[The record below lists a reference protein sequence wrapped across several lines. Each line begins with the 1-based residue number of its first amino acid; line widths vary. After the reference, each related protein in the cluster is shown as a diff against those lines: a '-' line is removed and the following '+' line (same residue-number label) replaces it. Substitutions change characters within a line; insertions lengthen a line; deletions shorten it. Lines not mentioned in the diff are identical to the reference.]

1 MRGIDERILK
11 LENKCD
17 EIKAE
22 VAKDAQTNQGTFLF
36 LRDEQ
41 AERHMMLRN
50 AIDGLATRIE
60 MLENARAEDK
70 ISIGDNYAQ
79 TAEGLHA
86 LEAQIVQLDWDFS
99 GKLSEAGGYGL
110 KHADKLEKLGAE
122 IKDLKKTM
130 AACASDDVPGGELVD
145 TLD

>member
-22 VAKDAQTNQGTFLF
+22 VAKDAQTNQGAFLF

-60 MLENARAEDK
+60 RLENARAEDK
-70 ISIGDNYAQ
+70 NSLEDNSDK
-79 TAEGLHA
+79 TAENPLPNRRAELPSCTAHSHCKTLRCCRCA
-86 LEAQIVQLDWDFS
+86 RRCEF
-99 GKLSEAGGYGL
+99 
-110 KHADKLEKLGAE
+110 AD
-122 IKDLKKTM
+122 
-130 AACASDDVPGGELVD
+130 AAAVVK
-145 TLD
+145 

>member
-1 MRGIDERILK
+1 
-11 LENKCD
+11 
-17 EIKAE
+17 
-22 VAKDAQTNQGTFLF
+22 
-36 LRDEQ
+36 
-41 AERHMMLRN
+41 MMLRN
-50 AIDGLATRIE
+50 AIDGLVTRIE
-60 MLENARAEDK
+60 RLENAHAEDK
-70 ISIGDNYAQ
+70 NSLEGNSAQ
-79 TAEGLHA
+79 SAEKLHA

-99 GKLSEAGGYGL
+99 GKLIKAGGYVL

>member
-1 MRGIDERILK
+1 MRGINERILK

-22 VAKDAQTNQGTFLF
+22 VANDAQTN
-36 LRDEQ
+36 R
-41 AERHMMLRN
+41 ERHMMLRN

-60 MLENARAEDK
+60 RLENARAEDN

-99 GKLSEAGGYGL
+99 GKLSKAGGYGL

>member
-1 MRGIDERILK
+1 MRGINERILK

-22 VAKDAQTNQGTFLF
+22 VAKDAQTN
-36 LRDEQ
+36 REM
-41 AERHMMLRN
+41 HMMLRN

-60 MLENARAEDK
+60 RLENTCEDDK
-70 ISIGDNYAQ
+70 ISIGYNYAQ

-99 GKLSEAGGYGL
+99 GKLSKAGGYGL
-110 KHADKLEKLGAE
+110 KHADKLEKLCAE

-130 AACASDDVPGGELVD
+130 AACASDDVPGKELVD